1 MNQRLY
7 TGLFDTGRCVAPC
20 SNQFTGERGLFY
32 RAEIEGQGGS
42 DALWNDLPRRD
53 TGFREFISRAS
64 KLRLGAMKRWNI
76 LRNPFML
83 RYSDYEYLVA

>member
-7 TGLFDTGRCVAPC
+7 TGLFDTGPLRHHAVINLQAR
-20 SNQFTGERGLFY
+20 GGLFY
-32 RAEIEGQGGS
+32 RAEMQGQGGS